1 MHDNRTIIISTHLI
15 NEVEELLEKV
25 VIIKDGEVKVDDYID
40 EVREKSYYISGKK
53 EDLDRLSIL
62 KDETPIKVFGSNV
75 TYSYYEDLN
84 EEDLV
89 LIEDLNIDIDKMSL
103 QDLFINMNKKGRS
116 YMNKNPYFNFL
127 KKDFRQITS
136 IFIVMIVVNIGTT
149 AISNI
154 YSSLQSYD
162 NEPIRFFSQA
172 GSMGVMICFICGIMI
187 TLKNFS
193 GAIGIKGDRVG
204 YIKAFVM
211 WSLIISLVVA
221 LFGTAIELGYKILI
235 ESITNK
241 EVLLRSNSIRGYTSD
256 VGFNIIN
263 TNFTWFLKSIFNR
276 FMTNLT
282 LMYTGYMLGAIGY
295 RLKPIYN
302 IILFIITPV
311 TFIAFIV
318 NMAIKN
324 EDFIMEIGMKF
335 IDAVV
340 FICENPMVSILIKL
354 VFMIFAFIVGT
365 RFLIKASTNEYAH
378 DLI

>member
-1 MHDNRTIIISTHLI
+1 
-15 NEVEELLEKV
+15 
-25 VIIKDGEVKVDDYID
+25 
-40 EVREKSYYISGKK
+40 
-53 EDLDRLSIL
+53 
-62 KDETPIKVFGSNV
+62 
-75 TYSYYEDLN
+75 
-84 EEDLV
+84 
-89 LIEDLNIDIDKMSL
+89 
-103 QDLFINMNKKGRS
+103 
-116 YMNKNPYFNFL
+116 MNKNPYFNFL
-127 KKDFRQITS
+127 KKDFRQITL
-136 IFIVMIVVNIGTT
+136 IFMAIVLINIGTT
-149 AISNI
+149 AICNI
-154 YSSLQSYD
+154 YSGLKSYN

-172 GSMGVMICFICGIMI
+172 GSMGVMICFICGVMI

-193 GAIGIKGDRVG
+193 AAIAVRGDREG
-204 YIKAFVM
+204 YIKAFVI

-221 LFGTAIELGYKILI
+221 VFGTAIELGYKILI
-235 ESITNK
+235 ECITNK
-241 EVLLRSNSIRGYTSD
+241 EVLLISDSIRDYTSD

-263 TNFTWFLKSIFNR
+263 TNFIWFLKSIFNR

-318 NMAIKN
+318 NIAIKN
-324 EDFIMEIGMKF
+324 EDFIMKIGMKF
-335 IDAVV
+335 IDVVV

-365 RFLIKASTNEYAH
+365 RFLIKAPTNEYAH

>member
-1 MHDNRTIIISTHLI
+1 
-15 NEVEELLEKV
+15 
-25 VIIKDGEVKVDDYID
+25 
-40 EVREKSYYISGKK
+40 
-53 EDLDRLSIL
+53 
-62 KDETPIKVFGSNV
+62 
-75 TYSYYEDLN
+75 
-84 EEDLV
+84 
-89 LIEDLNIDIDKMSL
+89 
-103 QDLFINMNKKGRS
+103 
-116 YMNKNPYFNFL
+116 MNKNPYFNFL
-127 KKDFRQITS
+127 KKDFRQITL
-136 IFIVMIVVNIGTT
+136 IFIVIIVVNIGTT

-172 GSMGVMICFICGIMI
+172 ASMGVMICFICGIMI

-204 YIKAFVM
+204 YIKAFVI
-211 WSLIISLVVA
+211 WSLIISLVLA
-221 LFGTAIELGYKILI
+221 LFGTVIELGYKILI
-235 ESITNK
+235 EFITNK
-241 EVLLRSNSIRGYTSD
+241 EVLLISNSIRGYTSD

-263 TNFTWFLKSIFNR
+263 TNFIWFLKSIFNR

-282 LMYTGYMLGAIGY
+282 LMSIGYMLGAIGY
-295 RLKPIYN
+295 RLKTIYN
-302 IILFIITPV
+302 IVLFIITPA

-335 IDAVV
+335 IDTVV

-365 RFLIKASTNEYAH
+365 RFLIKAPTNEYAH